1 MAYCM
6 FSPFIPYFACSLPM
20 IGFQNITRD
29 TAVIDIPDN
38 TTKESQL
45 GTSESRDEN
54 SFDEI
59 IESQGIHGERSIMI
73 AILQLHTSR
82 VTFPVRV
89 CLSSAA
95 ANTQQESCL
104 SAEGPYTSICFL
116 LMQKKVD
123 VPKRLQI
130 SRILYPPVH
139 KFMQPLLLCKITAN
153 ALGLDHL
160 TIYQVQSSAK
170 RQAPG
175 LVNFIPAVAYHFCL
189 ALPAAF
195 T

>member
-1 MAYCM
+1 MTLVRRVSVVAFVFSTPLIMVESTEVHQLNVEWEALFMAYCM

-95 ANTQQESCL
+95 ANTQHESCL
-104 SAEGPYTSICFL
+104 SAEGPYSSICFL
-116 LMQKKVD
+116 LM
-123 VPKRLQI
+123 
-130 SRILYPPVH
+130 
-139 KFMQPLLLCKITAN
+139 
-153 ALGLDHL
+153 
-160 TIYQVQSSAK
+160 
-170 RQAPG
+170 
-175 LVNFIPAVAYHFCL
+175 
-189 ALPAAF
+189 
-195 T
+195 